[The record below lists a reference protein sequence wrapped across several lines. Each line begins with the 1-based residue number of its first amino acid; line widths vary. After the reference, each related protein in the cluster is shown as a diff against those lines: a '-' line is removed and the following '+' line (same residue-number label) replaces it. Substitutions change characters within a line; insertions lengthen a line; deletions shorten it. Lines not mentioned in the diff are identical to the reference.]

1 LKALLET
8 NPLHDFTGS
17 IEAPRNRQ
25 CPEINIAQKIK
36 ADWSLHH
43 IMANVNSSEIS
54 K

>member
-1 LKALLET
+1 M
-8 NPLHDFTGS
+8 
-17 IEAPRNRQ
+17 
-25 CPEINIAQKIK
+25 AQKIK